1 MKNQSFSFEAIAKLR
16 RVGALADAN
25 MLELPI
31 LNPSAGAPTGQCM
44 GFAITRFMSRVAACV
59 AVTLLA
65 FSSAAD
71 QALFWTFQDAAVK
84 TYEGTTVHAKD
95 LKLGD
100 MGVNAIRVKAIDGAA
115 STYLALYDGIGP
127 DVESFGNIRA
137 LDADTNWIVD
147 PLFAGF
153 GEGYAKEGVKF
164 VIELGNWNLDIE
176 DFDDDSAWSVLAS
189 SSLTDYS
196 SLLRAQ
202 YIQDLSAQDIT
213 PKGPWNGGSFVVP
226 EPTGGMLTLLGLMML
241 ALRRRV

>member
-1 MKNQSFSFEAIAKLR
+1 MKNQVLSLMSQVRL
-16 RVGALADAN
+16 VGACL
-25 MLELPI
+25 
-31 LNPSAGAPTGQCM
+31 AGA
-44 GFAITRFMSRVAACV
+44 
-59 AVTLLA
+59 LLA

-100 MGVNAIRVKAIDGAA
+100 MGVNAIRVKAIDDTA
-115 STYLALYDGIGP
+115 SKYLDLYDSIGP
-127 DVESFGNIRA
+127 GVESFGNIRG

-153 GEGYAKEGVKF
+153 GEEYAKAGVKF

-189 SSLTDYS
+189 GSLTDYS
-196 SLLRAQ
+196 TLLSAQ
-202 YIQDLSAQDIT
+202 YIQDLAAEDI
-213 PKGPWNGGSFVVP
+213 PPMIWNGGSFTVP
-226 EPTGGMLTLLGLMML
+226 EPTGGMLTLLGLAML
-241 ALRRRV
+241 ALRRRRGL

>member
-1 MKNQSFSFEAIAKLR
+1 MKNQVLSLMSQVRL
-16 RVGALADAN
+16 VGACL
-25 MLELPI
+25 
-31 LNPSAGAPTGQCM
+31 
-44 GFAITRFMSRVAACV
+44 

-84 TYEGTTVHAKD
+84 TYEGTTVHAAD

-115 STYLALYDGIGP
+115 STYLALYDSIGP
-127 DVESFGNIRA
+127 GVESFGNIRG

-153 GEGYAKEGVKF
+153 GEGYAKEGVQF

-189 SSLTDYS
+189 GSLTDYS
-196 SLLRAQ
+196 TLLSAQ
-202 YIQDLSAQDIT
+202 YIQDMTSADL
-213 PKGPWNGGSFVVP
+213 PPLPWNGGSFTIP
-226 EPTGGMLTLLGLMML
+226 EPTGGMLTLLGLAML